1 MSVNA
6 HREDRQFLPFVI
18 RSQQS
23 TRKAWPI
30 FVINK
35 RSPKRWNMPYRRD
48 STLKRW
54 NMPYRRDSGTLK
66 SIPYSL
72 LQYQLIE
79 QPREKLGHRG
89 VMYEE

>member
-1 MSVNA
+1 
-6 HREDRQFLPFVI
+6 
-18 RSQQS
+18 
-23 TRKAWPI
+23 
-30 FVINK
+30 
-35 RSPKRWNMPYRRD
+35 MPYRRD

-79 QPREKLGHRG
+79 QPREKLGNRG
-89 VMYEE
+89 VIMYEKEKNGEQ